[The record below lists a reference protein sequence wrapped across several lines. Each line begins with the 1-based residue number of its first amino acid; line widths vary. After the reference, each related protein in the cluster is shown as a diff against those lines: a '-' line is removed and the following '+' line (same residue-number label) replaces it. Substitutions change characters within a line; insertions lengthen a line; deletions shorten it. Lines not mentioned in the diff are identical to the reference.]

1 MGTIQDA
8 WNVKRVL
15 DIFTTEH
22 TEDTEKFRPRN
33 PCDLCDPGGNQI
45 VRARLPARL
54 RCFDTSSSSEMGN
67 NPLGICMSDAP
78 DDHSCTEDALLGT
91 LVKFMEAR
99 T

>member
-1 MGTIQDA
+1 
-8 WNVKRVL
+8 
-15 DIFTTEH
+15 
-22 TEDTEKFRPRN
+22 
-33 PCDLCDPGGNQI
+33 
-45 VRARLPARL
+45 
-54 RCFDTSSSSEMGN
+54 MGN